1 MIWRR
6 LKKAT
11 REQEEEFSERMSD
24 ETVSRKERAR
34 DHFAMIASAFLVI
47 VLPCLLVLVG
57 FALLILLLFGAL

>member
-11 REQEEEFSERMSD
+11 REQEEEFAERMSD
-24 ETVSRKERAR
+24 ETMSRKERTK
-34 DHFAMIASAFLVI
+34 DHFAMIMSAFLVI

-57 FALLILLLFGAL
+57 FALLILFLFGAL

>member
-11 REQEEEFSERMSD
+11 REQEEEFAERMND
-24 ETVSRKERAR
+24 ETVSRKERAK
-34 DHFAMIASAFLVI
+34 DHFAMILSAFVVI

-57 FALLILLLFGAL
+57 FALLILFLFGAL